1 MLLLQS
7 VEETHSA
14 TAASP
19 QEVKATY
26 GGQKCLLSS
35 GLQGAGRLHCLT
47 QQDRGMPA
55 DSPVALTWS
64 RLLAAVH
71 AWSSSSSTQQA
82 APSHHSL
89 HANLQSCSPRLRKAK
104 PCHWLRWKRERIPQY
119 KERVGWGRYRRLCP
133 VVKSRAV
140 KVRNHSAVPLGW
152 ADPGP
157 PDSGAAGS
165 KQSCARASQHPQ
177 EAGHLASC
185 MVEDRRKSEEGQ
197 PRAGGLCPESSHST
211 SPSSMLPLLPL
222 FSCQSYLVL
231 CPPSQPHGQGWQVL
245 GKC

>member
-55 DSPVALTWS
+55 DSLVALTWS

-89 HANLQSCSPRLRKAK
+89 HANLHSCSPRLRRLNHATGFGGKAGK
-104 PCHWLRWKRERIPQY
+104 NT
-119 KERVGWGRYRRLCP
+119 P
-133 VVKSRAV
+133 VQ
-140 KVRNHSAVPLGW
+140 GT
-152 ADPGP
+152 
-157 PDSGAAGS
+157 SGMGAL
-165 KQSCARASQHPQ
+165 Q
-177 EAGHLASC
+177 EA
-185 MVEDRRKSEEGQ
+185 
-197 PRAGGLCPESSHST
+197 
-211 SPSSMLPLLPL
+211 LPC
-222 FSCQSYLVL
+222 S
-231 CPPSQPHGQGWQVL
+231 
-245 GKC
+245 